1 MKLFELYE
9 QPVLTGANN
18 LTSIA
23 EAVKNKTSATIKL
36 GAETY
41 ILEHDTARYVFKL
54 YENAVAHGTQDTFL
68 KGLSEPKS
76 IMENDNTMRHVIGK
90 FKHEVKNFVNG
101 DELDDDLYHAL
112 FDYYSD
118 HGEMPYGVAKG
129 RDGDPFEW
137 VTMRFDR
144 DVHDYTTGGEVD
156 VPALPSARM
165 PMMPTENFSALGEA
179 EKKRNP
185 WLDLA
190 YKNDT
195 PKAGEKKKTST
206 GEIEYKDGGQVHRS
220 TKRYGGDEPEN
231 VKDDDKTSS
240 GSGEDAP
247 KRGRGRPRTRPVP
260 DASTPK
266 KGRGRPRKNPAPDA
280 NAPKRG
286 RGRPK
291 KVREWIET
299 LRHIVKA

>member
-23 EAVKNKTSATIKL
+23 NADKNKTGATIRL

-41 ILEHDTARYVFKL
+41 ILEHATAAYIYKL
-54 YENAVAHGTQDTFL
+54 YESAVAHGTQDTFL
-68 KGLSEPKS
+68 QGLSEPKA
-76 IMENDNTMRHVIGK
+76 IMENDNTMRHIIGK

-101 DELDDDLYHAL
+101 DELSDDLYHAL
-112 FDYYSD
+112 YDYYSD

-129 RDGDPFEW
+129 RDGDPYEW
-137 VTMRFDR
+137 VHMRFDR
-144 DVHDYTTGGEVD
+144 DVNDYTSDGEID
-156 VPALPSARM
+156 VPALPGARM
-165 PMMPTENFSALGEA
+165 PTETFSALGEA

-190 YKNDT
+190 YKNDS
-195 PKAGEKKKTST
+195 PKPGEKKRTSS
-206 GEIEYKDGGQVHRS
+206 GEVEYTKSGQIHRS

-231 VKDDDKTSS
+231 VKDDEKSSS
-240 GSGEDAP
+240 GEEGE
-247 KRGRGRPRTRPVP
+247 KRGRGRPRTRPLP
-260 DASTPK
+260 DANAPRR
-266 KGRGRPRKNPAPDA
+266 GRGRPRKNPAPDA

>member
-23 EAVKNKTSATIKL
+23 EAVKNNTSATIVL

-41 ILEHDTARYVFKL
+41 IVEHATAAYIYKL
-54 YENAVAHGTQDTFL
+54 YESAVAEGQQEAFV
-68 KGLSEPKS
+68 KYLSEQK
-76 IMENDNTMRHVIGK
+76 ILTENDNTMRHIISR
-90 FKHEVKNFVNG
+90 FKHEVKNFING

-112 FDYYSD
+112 YDYYAD
-118 HGEMPYGVAKG
+118 HGEMPYGTMKA
-129 RDGDPFEW
+129 RTGDPYEW

-144 DVHDYTTGGEVD
+144 DVHDYSDEVDKD
-156 VPALPSARM
+156 VPALPGAH
-165 PMMPTENFSALGEA
+165 MPTENFAALGEA

-190 YKNDT
+190 KDDR
-195 PKAGEKKKTST
+195 PKTGEKRKTSSGEVEYTKT
-206 GEIEYKDGGQVHRS
+206 GQIHRS

-231 VKDDDKTSS
+231 VKDDEKSSS
-240 GSGEDAP
+240 GEEAP

-260 DASTPK
+260 DANAPK
-266 KGRGRPRKNPAPDA
+266 RGRGRPRKHPAPDA

-299 LRHIVKA
+299 LRYIVKA

>member
-23 EAVKNKTSATIKL
+23 EAVKNNTSATIVL

-41 ILEHDTARYVFKL
+41 IIEHATAAYIYKL
-54 YENAVAHGTQDTFL
+54 YETAVADGQQDSFI
-68 KGLSEPKS
+68 KYLSEQK
-76 IMENDNTMRHVIGK
+76 ILTENDNTMRHIISR
-90 FKHEVKNFVNG
+90 FKHEVRNFING

-112 FDYYSD
+112 YDYYSD
-118 HGEMPYGVAKG
+118 HGEMPYGTMKA
-129 RDGDPFEW
+129 RTGDPYEW

-144 DVHDYTTGGEVD
+144 DVHDYSVDDKD
-156 VPALPSARM
+156 VPALPSAQM
-165 PMMPTENFSALGEA
+165 PKENFAALGEA

-190 YKNDT
+190 RDDS
-195 PKAGEKKKTST
+195 PRPGEKRKTSSGEVEYTKT
-206 GEIEYKDGGQVHRS
+206 GQIHRS
-220 TKRYGGDEPEN
+220 TKRYGGDDPEN
-231 VKDDDKTSS
+231 VKDDDKKAD
-240 GSGEDAP
+240 GETGE
-247 KRGRGRPRTRPVP
+247 KRGRGRPRTRPLP
-260 DASTPK
+260 DANAPK
-266 KGRGRPRKNPAPDA
+266 RGRGRPRKNPAPDA

-299 LRHIVKA
+299 LRFIVKD